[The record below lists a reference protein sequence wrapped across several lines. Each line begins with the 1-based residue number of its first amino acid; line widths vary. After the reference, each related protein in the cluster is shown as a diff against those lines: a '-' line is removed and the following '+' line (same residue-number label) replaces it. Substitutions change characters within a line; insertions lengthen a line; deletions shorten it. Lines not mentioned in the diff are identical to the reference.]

1 MHRPGRGQAQ
11 RRPPRSSPPPPT
23 AGLGFPRLFGLGFP
37 RTCCSTPPPPP
48 PRSRPSG
55 TVRRDVQPG
64 GDRLQVGGT
73 RTGKKPSGPTCP
85 APQGSAGTRWDAPR
99 PGSGGGPRNYGRG
112 GGSPLQWGRGCGAR
126 SPARQ
131 PGWGR
136 SGGSGGGGS
145 WGARRRARGGNLP
158 ATKTAC
164 RRQR

>member
-37 RTCCSTPPPPP
+37 RTCCSTPPPPRP
-48 PRSRPSG
+48 APGLQGLFEGTCSPEETGFRSAGRGLGRSRRVPPVPRHKAARG
-55 TVRRDVQPG
+55 PG
-64 GDRLQVGGT
+64 GTPRGPAAAEARGT
-73 RTGKKPSGPTCP
+73 T
-85 APQGSAGTRWDAPR
+85 AG
-99 PGSGGGPRNYGRG
+99 G

-145 WGARRRARGGNLP
+145 GGARRRARGGNLP